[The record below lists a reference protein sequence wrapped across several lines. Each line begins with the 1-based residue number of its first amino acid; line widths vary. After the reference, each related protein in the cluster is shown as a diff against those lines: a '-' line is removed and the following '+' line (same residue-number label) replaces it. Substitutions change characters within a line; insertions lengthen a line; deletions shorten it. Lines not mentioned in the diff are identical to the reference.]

1 ILELQSVLVGG
12 ETFNAHPRSL
22 NEIDNGTGREGDI
35 LHALSRVAHEYADLI
50 EDRFPKMNRFLTGY
64 DLAHLLNEK
73 GEIDPRAVLC
83 GSEGT
88 LALLTEAKVNLVPIP
103 KVSQQINIFY
113 DDFQAGLT
121 EARLLAGLG
130 AAAVETIDSR
140 VLSLAQ
146 ADPIW
151 EQVAQFF
158 PDHGAKGVNL
168 VEFAG
173 DDEAQIA
180 AHV

>member
-1 ILELQSVLVGG
+1 
-12 ETFNAHPRSL
+12 
-22 NEIDNGTGREGDI
+22 
-35 LHALSRVAHEYADLI
+35 
-50 EDRFPKMNRFLTGY
+50 
-64 DLAHLLNEK
+64 
-73 GEIDPRAVLC
+73 
-83 GSEGT
+83 
-88 LALLTEAKVNLVPIP
+88 LLTEAKVNLVPIP

-180 AHV
+180 AHVDAALSRLRESPSMRRGYTLARGTDVARITEMRKK